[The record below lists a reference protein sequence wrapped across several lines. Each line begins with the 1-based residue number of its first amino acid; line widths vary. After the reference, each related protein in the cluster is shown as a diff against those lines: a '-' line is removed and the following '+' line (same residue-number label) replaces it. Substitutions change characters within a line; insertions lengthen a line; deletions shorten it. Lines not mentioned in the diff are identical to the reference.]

1 MFSSLVA
8 DRQLSLGEDRD
19 LIAKTIDIDLNLF
32 IASAFH
38 EKEEKIGTWKA
49 GGEPQLPC
57 KELSMIGANIPKH
70 LLLPNNVLS
79 TL

>member
-1 MFSSLVA
+1 MFFSLVA

-38 EKEEKIGTWKA
+38 EKEEKDCYMEGWGRASVTM
-49 GGEPQLPC
+49 QRTFHDR
-57 KELSMIGANIPKH
+57 S
-70 LLLPNNVLS
+70 
-79 TL
+79 